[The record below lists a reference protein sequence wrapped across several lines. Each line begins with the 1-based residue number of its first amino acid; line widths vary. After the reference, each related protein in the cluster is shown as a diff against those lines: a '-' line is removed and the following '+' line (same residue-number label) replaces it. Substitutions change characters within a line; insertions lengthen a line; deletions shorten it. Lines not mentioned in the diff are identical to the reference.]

1 MFPFWGFLFLP
12 SDPPL
17 LKVLLENTLSCSQV
31 RDKRDSERTFS
42 YCGCEVKAI
51 VYKYYFIANNLL
63 LFYYCANI
71 LNASLGITMRI
82 NGIYKT
88 LAITRNMW
96 DNVSVVKTCLLFIFI
111 LMRSRMFHF
120 MMSLALAIML
130 TTAYIEVSALSPD
143 YQIRLCEKNFIGANY
158 KPHLEK
164 TCWLLWSKWTFD
176 ILNTYE

>member
-1 MFPFWGFLFLP
+1 
-12 SDPPL
+12 
-17 LKVLLENTLSCSQV
+17 
-31 RDKRDSERTFS
+31 
-42 YCGCEVKAI
+42 
-51 VYKYYFIANNLL
+51 
-63 LFYYCANI
+63 
-71 LNASLGITMRI
+71 MRI

-164 TCWLLWSKWTFD
+164 TC
-176 ILNTYE
+176 